1 MGAQDANNRTFVY
14 SYFFFFFSVSAV
26 VLLAAVGTNP
36 LTTGPPSSFGAQ
48 SSVGSW
54 SQTIGF
60 TRSTFEMMGLL
71 GCWKAYLLGGKVW
84 PLPAC
89 TVTVMEVN
97 IVGVYL
103 VHMPSTSIDEYSW
116 FLPQAA
122 FSMLYEGAAWMLTPQ
137 WLGVYL
143 KASLDEHHCAWQHKW
158 NLSGS
163 FTIKKV
169 VYSSSS

>member
-1 MGAQDANNRTFVY
+1 M
-14 SYFFFFFSVSAV
+14 
-26 VLLAAVGTNP
+26 L
-36 LTTGPPSSFGAQ
+36 
-48 SSVGSW
+48 W

-60 TRSTFEMMGLL
+60 TRSTYEMMGLFSWWYVLARGLQLLFGGTLPMTILNIYGIIRLFIMLLGIGWSYFDERSFPLL

-116 FLPQAA
+116 LLPQAA
-122 FSMLYEGAAWMLTPQ
+122 FSMLYEGAAWMLPPQ
-137 WLGVYL
+137 WLVVTIWRALSAMG
-143 KASLDEHHCAWQHKW
+143 SCWHK
-158 NLSGS
+158 NRG
-163 FTIKKV
+163 
-169 VYSSSS
+169 